1 MKLHERREVP
11 PSLLVV
17 PSSAKN
23 VRPDSLPTLLHI
35 PLTPG
40 GVPFAISSSPDNSFP
55 TATFIDL
62 LHWKFLIQ
70 LNVLPLTPFSFVQ
83 FQHAIRFFNVKK
95 ESTRDLCPPSAWPC
109 SLHTLR
115 RSLICLFICVCVY
128 LCNWIIEKRQWQGFS
143 SQGPYKLKIGC
154 LV

>member
-1 MKLHERREVP
+1 MKLHDRREVP

-35 PLTPG
+35 PLTKMFLKRTGLHSPG

-55 TATFIDL
+55 TITFIDL

-70 LNVLPLTPFSFVQ
+70 LNILPLIPSLFVQ

-115 RSLICLFICVCVY
+115 RSLICLFICVCIY
-128 LCNWIIEKRQWQGFS
+128 LCNWITEKQQWQS
-143 SQGPYKLKIGC
+143 RTL
-154 LV
+154 